1 MSPRRCGRWSSA
13 GYDAVTHWRCVAR
26 RLLAHA
32 TSGLDLYLA
41 AAIFAL
47 LLKEFT
53 INLVESIITDM
64 PPGNVDG
71 AHDRAQPSYKTP
83 MQEVQAAADAGCTDY
98 GVLVDTSHYIMC
110 ALRRKDNTGRNRPN
124 SGGPPGGSRTAGLLL
139 RAKSCTSAGAQLIAA
154 MYDTEACQCQ

>member
-110 ALRRKDNTGRNRPN
+110 ALRRKDNTGRNT
-124 SGGPPGGSRTAGLLL
+124 GGSRTAGLLL